1 MADIILINDQDQDQ
15 VLTGVDRC
23 EIRKANAGVVQF
35 IEYTGSESRREY
47 LSVTNQTSGC
57 EVLSL
62 LVKIATSD
70 YIFNYIWQLGIR
82 PVFSGTVADGKYVV
96 CTVFVDKSNS
106 KIYCVGASKTDSYT
120 MEISITGDYNGQNQ
134 VTKYVLDYLRVN
146 GENVPLSA
154 EYLFFSATIFV
165 PVESI
170 T

>member
-23 EIRKANAGVVQF
+23 EIRKANAGTVQF
-35 IEYTGSESRREY
+35 IEYTGSEYRREFFA
-47 LSVTNQTSGC
+47 VTEQPFGC
-57 EVLSL
+57 ELLSL
-62 LVKIATSD
+62 LVKIVTS
-70 YIFNYIWQLGIR
+70 YSRFNYIWQLEIK
-82 PVFSGTVADGKYVV
+82 PVFTGTVADGKNVV
-96 CTVFVDKSNS
+96 CTVFVDNSNS

-120 MEISITGDYNGQNQ
+120 IEISITGDYNGQNQ
-134 VTKYVLDYLRVN
+134 VTQYLLDYLRVN

-154 EYLFFSATIFV
+154 EYLFFSAAIFV